1 MPYRLH
7 VANLRA
13 AAASK
18 GDTTDYQIMKRTG
31 ISKSA
36 ISRLV
41 NYSVEPTITTLKRFM
56 ACYDV
61 DIEDLVMEVSTAAGE
76 GHPMACAA

>member
-18 GDTTDYQIMKRTG
+18 GDTTDYKIMKRTG

-41 NYSVEPTITTLKRFM
+41 NYPVEPTITTLKRFM
-56 ACYDV
+56 ACYD
-61 DIEDLVMEVSTAAGE
+61 ISMEGLLQEIHTLDLAEAS
-76 GHPMACAA
+76 